1 MSQRL
6 YELAKEAANKAV
18 AYDNGGNRE
27 MAITNYLQAFDLLMS
42 LVKYSDN
49 KRLKELYSKRA
60 EEYLNRTYELKE
72 TRKAATVRG
81 SGGSNPQE
89 MDDEARDKIMSTILP
104 EKPNV
109 KWEDIAG
116 LRAAKRAIEE
126 SIILPLKR
134 PELFEGMPSWKGV
147 LLFGPPGCGKTMV
160 AKAAATE
167 CESTFFSLS
176 SADLMVKWVGDSEQR
191 VKALFDVARERQ
203 PSIIFLDEV
212 DAIGVKRDGSES
224 PVSTRILTQ
233 ILQGMDGLSSKVD
246 DRLMVLGATNRPWN
260 IDSAMLR
267 RFDKRIMVP
276 LPDIEARKEIFRI
289 NFRKLPQLRIS
300 DDINIDE
307 MGKLT
312 EGYTG
317 DDIKKICMDAWYHPI
332 HELQERGEL
341 ETKSPRKVNRGDF
354 IKAIKARKSSVT
366 PREIAQNNVW
376 AKEVGAL

>member
-27 MAITNYLQAFDLLMS
+27 LAITHYLQAFDLLMS
-42 LVKYSDN
+42 LVKYSDH

-72 TRKAATVRG
+72 HRKAATVRG

-89 MDDEARDKIMSTILP
+89 MDDEARNKIMSTILP

-116 LRAAKRAIEE
+116 LKAAKRAIEE

-167 CESTFFSLS
+167 CESTFFSLG

-212 DAIGVKRDGSES
+212 DAIGIKRDGSES

-332 HELQERGEL
+332 HELQERGEI
-341 ETKSPRKVNRGDF
+341 ETKNPRKVNRSDF
-354 IKAIKARKSSVT
+354 VKAIKTRKSSVT